1 MRNEY
6 HTLKPTLD
14 SVLSK
19 RDTLEK
25 KVSTF
30 DKDQMALRNA
40 VGLLKDLKSRTKEIK
55 EKQDE
60 LLAKYKSATKD
71 KNDMSDKYESAI
83 AQLRNKANFK
93 NDVLE

>member
-1 MRNEY
+1 
-6 HTLKPTLD
+6 
-14 SVLSK
+14 
-19 RDTLEK
+19 
-25 KVSTF
+25 
-30 DKDQMALRNA
+30 MALRNA
-40 VGLLKDLKSRTKEIK
+40 VGLLKDLKSKTKEIK

-71 KNDMSDKYESAI
+71 KNDMSEKYENAI